1 MDYNITS
8 NKITSKVGIPYDDIR
23 WQDVTGQPFGTAS
36 QFNAIVFGNAN
47 NIVDANGAMAVGG
60 NFVSPRGLSLAFGG
74 GSRPIDIGYSPDM
87 VRFLV
92 GNNVSMNG
100 PLGVVGHVVA
110 GGNFRTDKGS
120 TYFIGKSGE
129 PGQVQKLE
137 SLYHSDSGSP
147 YWKPSDK
154 GDHYIIP
161 SYDVPRFIPASRIGA
176 DTAGFF
182 QDARNSIE
190 NYKNCIENLPANGEV
205 IDNFHEWILRGNN
218 PQQNV
223 FMLDVPN
230 GILKKG
236 IRAEVPEGS
245 LVIVKLRTGDNA
257 HLQYGLIGERS
268 KADHTLYVFEDATN
282 IYMEVPAAIWG
293 SILAPQA
300 MFHAHSTGGNITGN
314 VALNSFA
321 VNPTSGFEFHLPPFA
336 GGVMCE
342 TGGAV
347 LPASPAAP
355 VTPVAPT
362 GPVTPVAPTG
372 PITPITPTG
381 PITPIAPTGPITPIP
396 PTGPITPITPTGPIT
411 PTPPSNMVSPETVVC
426 PVCPT
431 CPEPAP
437 CPIYPTCPEPLPCPI
452 CPEPMPCPVCPSCPE
467 PMPCPVCPTCPVCPA
482 CPEPMPCPVCPICPE
497 PVICP
502 ECPPCPVCPV
512 CPVCPEPVICPECP
526 PCPVCPERMS
536 CPECPP
542 CPECMITPGLIA
554 GYIKGCSCC
563 SEHEW
568 ELRLYQIFSNTQVL
582 LSCKCVSC
590 FGYFEFEVPYS
601 GSYLLQVCPAKS
613 FRRSFKCKPNISL
626 NNIGVSNFMME

>member
-74 GSRPIDIGYSPDM
+74 GSQPVEIGYSPDM

-223 FMLDVPN
+223 FTLDVPN

-268 KADHTLYVFEDATN
+268 KADHTLYVFEDAKN
-282 IYMEVPAAIWG
+282 IFMEVPAAIWG

-300 MFHAHSTGGNITGN
+300 MFHAHSTGGNVTGN

-321 VNPTSGFEFHLPPFA
+321 VNPTSGFEFHLPPFT

-347 LPASPAAP
+347 LPATPVTPAVPVTPTVP
-355 VTPVAPT
+355 VTPVAP
-362 GPVTPVAPTG
+362 VTPT
-372 PITPITPTG
+372 T
-381 PITPIAPTGPITPIP
+381 P
-396 PTGPITPITPTGPIT
+396 PT
-411 PTPPSNMVSPETVVC
+411 MVSPETVVC
-426 PVCPT
+426 PV

-452 CPEPMPCPVCPSCPE
+452 CPEQMPCPVCPSCPE
-467 PMPCPVCPTCPVCPA
+467 QMPCPVCPSCPEQMPCPICPEPVTCPVCPTCPEPVTCPVCPTCPQPMPCPVCPTCP
-482 CPEPMPCPVCPICPE
+482 EPM
-497 PVICP
+497 
-502 ECPPCPVCPV
+502 PCPVCPV

-526 PCPVCPERMS
+526 PCPACPVCPEQMS

-568 ELRLYQIFSNTQVL
+568 ELRLYQIFCNTQVL

-601 GSYLLQVCPAKS
+601 GSYLLQVCPSKS
-613 FRRSFKCKPNISL
+613 FRKSFRCKPNISL